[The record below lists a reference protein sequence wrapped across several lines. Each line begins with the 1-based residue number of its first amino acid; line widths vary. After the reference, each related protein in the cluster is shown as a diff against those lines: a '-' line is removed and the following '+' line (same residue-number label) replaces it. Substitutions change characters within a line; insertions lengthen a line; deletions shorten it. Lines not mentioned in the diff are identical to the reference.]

1 MPGPHPASKPPLPP
15 SPAAALPLELWMQIL
30 AQASADG
37 ESLPRLWFAAR
48 ATSRQL
54 RAAAEAMVPAAHLR
68 GWLHVATFK
77 IPWSRLAFD
86 RLAAADKSRAV
97 LRAEPWRGFED
108 SRQGGAA
115 VERRGSVAT
124 TEAWRGFLGDVGA
137 KGFGDHMVCL
147 RSVVQDVEVVGWE
160 VVGWGEGGFE
170 VEVDWKGLLDRLFGE
185 ELVARRRGEVL
196 ARRFKRDRD
205 AKWAHFGPSVLSGQL
220 DFRTFEAILLGNENH
235 RAYQN
240 GYRDARRL
248 RVERWLSSLEKD
260 PKSLSA
266 LRKKHID
273 AEWVPNF
280 RMNAVREKLE
290 SRMVESG
297 EEKGP
302 LPSALRRRAL
312 ESDVPMKRELGELDE
327 ELLQILEEDEAEHAA
342 DEDVEEESPRWME
355 VGLLWK
361 GKSPEEVAKLV
372 KLSGREED

>member
-1 MPGPHPASKPPLPP
+1 M
-15 SPAAALPLELWMQIL
+15 
-30 AQASADG
+30 
-37 ESLPRLWFAAR
+37 
-48 ATSRQL
+48 TRQ
-54 RAAAEAMVPAAHLR
+54 
-68 GWLHVATFK
+68 
-77 IPWSRLAFD
+77 
-86 RLAAADKSRAV
+86 
-97 LRAEPWRGFED
+97 
-108 SRQGGAA
+108 
-115 VERRGSVAT
+115 
-124 TEAWRGFLGDVGA
+124 
-137 KGFGDHMVCL
+137 
-147 RSVVQDVEVVGWE
+147 
-160 VVGWGEGGFE
+160 
-170 VEVDWKGLLDRLFGE
+170 
-185 ELVARRRGEVL
+185 

-205 AKWAHFGPSVLSGQL
+205 AKWAYFGPSVLSGQL

-260 PKSLSA
+260 PKSVSA

-327 ELLQILEEDEAEHAA
+327 ELLQILEEDEAEHIA

-372 KLSGREED
+372 KVSGREED